1 MLVVLNTTTADGIKS
16 PSNDPIRAIENPQPK
31 HQCLW
36 NMMSFPEL
44 LRIPTVEDVHCCY
57 HIACV
62 AEDRVWVSDDKSN
75 LISANS
81 TGGTLHKVEDLRFHS
96 YGGLGSHTVN
106 IERKLIYI
114 DKHFNIKELSKDM
127 KTNTIFIQ
135 RQDSTWE
142 PQCMYSSQYTG
153 DLLVAMYRDK
163 TKESKVI
170 RYNKGGQLT
179 QTIQH
184 DNTGFDLYREPKYI
198 TENNDGDVV
207 VSDYDFETAAV
218 VVTDSNGRH
227 RFSYTGHPQGS
238 KKKITKNN
246 SVIIK

>member
-81 TGGTLHKVEDLRFHS
+81 TGGTLGWKIYVFIPMED
-96 YGGLGSHTVN
+96 
-106 IERKLIYI
+106 
-114 DKHFNIKELSKDM
+114 
-127 KTNTIFIQ
+127 
-135 RQDSTWE
+135 
-142 PQCMYSSQYTG
+142 
-153 DLLVAMYRDK
+153 
-163 TKESKVI
+163 
-170 RYNKGGQLT
+170 
-179 QTIQH
+179 
-184 DNTGFDLYREPKYI
+184 
-198 TENNDGDVV
+198 
-207 VSDYDFETAAV
+207 
-218 VVTDSNGRH
+218 
-227 RFSYTGHPQGS
+227 
-238 KKKITKNN
+238 
-246 SVIIK
+246 